1 MSSSNAP
8 PLIDALLGLARD
20 QDRGA
25 LAALRRGLGH
35 PPGTVPAMFP
45 YVEPY
50 LGASPTRSREEASY
64 LVAALF
70 ASHPSNWAHE
80 DPLATNLGAS
90 LARIPGRNDS
100 IEKRFQA
107 LLACRR
113 EDLPDHLRHAVSLVR
128 AHDIPVDWA
137 QLLRDIQYWD
147 SENRRVQR
155 AWARAFWGPTSEP
168 ISESQ

>member
-25 LAALRRGLGH
+25 LAALRRGLGQQ
-35 PPGTVPAMFP
+35 PGTVPAMFP

-50 LGASPTRSREEASY
+50 LGGNPTRSREEASY

-70 ASHPSNWAHE
+70 ASHPLNWAQE
-80 DPLATNLGAS
+80 GPIATNVGAS
-90 LARIPGRNDS
+90 LARIAGRSDS

-113 EDLPDHLRHAVSLVR
+113 EDLPDHLRHLIALLR
-128 AHDIPVDWA
+128 GHDIPVDWS
-137 QLLRDIQYWD
+137 QLLRDIQFWD
-147 SENRRVQR
+147 AEDRRVQR
-155 AWARAFWGPTSEP
+155 AWARALWGRMVEST
-168 ISESQ
+168 SESQ